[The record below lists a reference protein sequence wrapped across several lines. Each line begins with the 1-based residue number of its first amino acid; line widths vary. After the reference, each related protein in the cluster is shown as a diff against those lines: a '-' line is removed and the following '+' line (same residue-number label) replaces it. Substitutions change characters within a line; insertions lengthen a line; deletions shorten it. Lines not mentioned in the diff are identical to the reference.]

1 LHNRYRAASLSGT
14 VSNPHQLR
22 ESSMARIARQLRD
35 ADRTRLAG
43 TIGVGAAALVLAV
56 SGCSSTPGGA
66 PAVAPPSAAAQ
77 SAPAQSAGPQ
87 PAAAQPAAPQPAAPQ
102 PAAPQPAAPQ
112 PAAPPGPAAHP
123 HAHVPHIIGQI
134 TAEEG
139 TTWTVRTKD
148 GQSHKVTVTR
158 QTKFGTTKH
167 PATQDQF
174 PVGTTVRVNGPRE
187 GSTITAAQIRHLSP
201 KKKTARPSAAASG
214 APAG

>member
-87 PAAAQPAAPQPAAPQ
+87 PAAA
-102 PAAPQPAAPQ
+102 QPAAPQ